1 MKSQSIKLEKNIFYF
16 YIVTLKCDNDYDSP
30 YSHEDDVTNNLDIL
44 IYCSSLFL
52 KGLYVVNLYELL
64 PVANFSN
71 QGCQI
76 MFAG

>member
-1 MKSQSIKLEKNIFYF
+1 MTMT
-16 YIVTLKCDNDYDSP
+16 VRTV
-30 YSHEDDVTNNLDIL
+30 HEDDVTNNLDIL